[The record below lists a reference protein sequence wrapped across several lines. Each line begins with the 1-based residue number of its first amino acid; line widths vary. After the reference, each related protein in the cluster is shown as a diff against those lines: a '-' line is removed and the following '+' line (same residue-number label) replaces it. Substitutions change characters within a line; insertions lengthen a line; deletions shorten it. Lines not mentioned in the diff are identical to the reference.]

1 MSRKINNPQGTALV
15 VHQDGVLT
23 PQQEVVVLQLM
34 GGATQRDAAE
44 RGGVTPE
51 TVSRWLHQ
59 DAQFVAELNRRRRAV
74 WEAHADALR
83 SLAGRAIGTLDALLD
98 ADDERVQ
105 LAAAAAILKATA
117 LQNAGRPGG
126 PTSEAEIRMDWMLS
140 ESMGMR

>member
-15 VHQDGVLT
+15 VRQDGVLT

-59 DAQFVAELNRRRRAV
+59 DAQFVAELNRRR
-74 WEAHADALR
+74 
-83 SLAGRAIGTLDALLD
+83 
-98 ADDERVQ
+98 
-105 LAAAAAILKATA
+105 
-117 LQNAGRPGG
+117 
-126 PTSEAEIRMDWMLS
+126 
-140 ESMGMR
+140 